1 MRKQYVKK
9 KYMKILNR
17 DEIME
22 IYLLIEE
29 LNDIFHD
36 SDRFGNINIIQ
47 KFVDE
52 YYPTIHKLYYKILWN
67 ALTIDQRKQILEED
81 YDHKIDGQYD

>member
-1 MRKQYVKK
+1 MKKKYMRK

-36 SDRFGNINIIQ
+36 PDRFGNINIIQ
-47 KFVDE
+47 KFGDE
-52 YYPTIHKLYYKILWN
+52 YYPTIHKLYYETLWN
-67 ALTIDQRKQILEED
+67 ALTIDQRKEILGED
-81 YDHKIDGQYD
+81 YDHKIRGQYD